1 MNNQLLQKKI
11 CMLGIYGVGKTSLT
25 RRFVYDKFDD
35 TYLSTIGVKI
45 SQKLMP
51 PVQNSAGN
59 QVQFN
64 FMLWDI
70 EGIENPAPA
79 IRNYLL
85 GSQGAIIICDLTRTE
100 SIEAIPAIIKL
111 FHQSCP
117 EQSIVLAGNKCDL
130 LEDFTAPANRLKE
143 IAIEQGLEFYLT
155 SAKSGQNVEQ
165 LFLKLGLL
173 IAK

>member
-11 CMLGIYGVGKTSLT
+11 CMLGIFGVGKTSLT

-51 PVQNSAGN
+51 PVQNSSGN

-70 EGIENPAPA
+70 EGAENPAPA

-85 GSQGAIIICDLTRTE
+85 GSEGAIIVSDLTRME
-100 SIEAIPAIIKL
+100 SIEAIPAIINL
-111 FHQSCP
+111 YHQSCP
-117 EQSIVLAGNKCDL
+117 EKSIIVAGNKCDL
-130 LEDFTAPANRLKE
+130 LEDFTSPANRLQE
-143 IAIEQGLEFYLT
+143 IAAEQNLEFYLT
-155 SAKSGQNVEQ
+155 SAKNGQNVEQ